1 MNLWVQLR
9 RMELSRPSLAF
20 LLSSLAITTGAWI
33 SWLLM
38 PEGAARLSF
47 VTTVRLG
54 CEVTLLCLLLGVA
67 PLYAA
72 YRQPKW
78 SALRRILLLI
88 AMGSLLIPTIARSL
102 ALSSL
107 FAYYG
112 PIASAARAIRLWP
125 EGEPLDS
132 SHAAVVISLVTL
144 YLPFVLLVVSEC
156 MEALGRSPDIAGT
169 LGANSI
175 QTGTRVV
182 LPRLLRP
189 MTTAGLIV
197 FSQVLGVIITPRI
210 LDSSEVTLAVL
221 IDDLLK
227 RTMNTSAAMRVGL
240 AEVILALP
248 VAAVAAYFVEGEL
261 RARGRPL
268 MTALRFRGGRILALI
283 PIVILLLVPTVLLAL
298 SLGPTP
304 ILDPT
309 AVFRSGPTVHW
320 YRLALGSAAFWS
332 VSASSI
338 YVWTTATL
346 LSVFPATF
354 LSVLLLPFS
363 QLRRI
368 GRWIALLLLFIPQN
382 ALGVLLFVAT
392 SSVPQA
398 QASFP
403 GWLFGGIG
411 QAVPGFAFCFL
422 LMDRVAEQQARS
434 LRIAATLGASFI
446 QRFMRIA
453 LPRFL
458 PAIGFSIAA
467 TALISLDDII
477 FVRYLPRVP
486 VATFATQLFDQARYG
501 ASPDLAAFCI
511 LIAAVVGLL
520 LSGGML
526 LESIPRVRRALVRR
540 FLGRSNVVV
549 SQLTH

>member
-1 MNLWVQLR
+1 
-9 RMELSRPSLAF
+9 
-20 LLSSLAITTGAWI
+20 
-33 SWLLM
+33 
-38 PEGAARLSF
+38 
-47 VTTVRLG
+47 
-54 CEVTLLCLLLGVA
+54 
-67 PLYAA
+67 
-72 YRQPKW
+72 
-78 SALRRILLLI
+78 
-88 AMGSLLIPTIARSL
+88 
-102 ALSSL
+102 
-107 FAYYG
+107 
-112 PIASAARAIRLWP
+112 
-125 EGEPLDS
+125 
-132 SHAAVVISLVTL
+132 
-144 YLPFVLLVVSEC
+144 
-156 MEALGRSPDIAGT
+156 
-169 LGANSI
+169 
-175 QTGTRVV
+175 
-182 LPRLLRP
+182 

>member
-1 MNLWVQLR
+1 MNLWVQVR
-9 RMELSRPSLAF
+9 RMKISRSAQAVF
-20 LLSSLAITTGAWI
+20 LSSLAILTGAWA

-38 PEGAARLSF
+38 PQGAARLSL

-54 CEVTLLCLLLGVA
+54 SEVTLLCLLLGVA

-78 SALRRILLLI
+78 PALRRMLLFI

-112 PIASAARAIRLWP
+112 PIATAARAISVWP

-132 SHAAVVISLVTL
+132 SHLAVVISLLTL

-156 MEALGRSPDIAGT
+156 MEALGRIPDIAAT

-175 QTGTRVV
+175 QTGVRVV
-182 LPRLLRP
+182 VPRLLRP
-189 MTTAGLIV
+189 MATAGLIV

-210 LDSSEVTLAVL
+210 LDSREVTLAVL

-227 RTMNTSAAMRVGL
+227 RTMDTAAAMRVGF
-240 AEVILALP
+240 AEVVLALP

-283 PIVILLLVPTVLLAL
+283 PIGILLLVPTVLLAL
-298 SLGPTP
+298 SLGSTP

-309 AVFRSGPTVHW
+309 AVFRNGPSVHW
-320 YRLALGSAAFWS
+320 YRVALRSATFWS
-332 VSASSI
+332 VSASSLC
-338 YVWTTATL
+338 VWTTATL
-346 LSVFPATF
+346 LSVLPAIF
-354 LSVLLLPFS
+354 FSVLLLPFS

-392 SSVPQA
+392 SSFPQI

-458 PAIGFSIAA
+458 PAIGISITA

-477 FVRYLPRVP
+477 FVRYLPRIP

-501 ASPDLAAFCI
+501 ASPDIAAFCI

-526 LESIPRVRRALVRR
+526 LESIPRLRRALVGR
-540 FLGRSNVVV
+540 FLGHANAGA